1 MNTIY
6 IITGI
11 MFTLLLILVFKIK
24 KQNNLLSNNT
34 FFILS
39 LSLLIGFILELIINF
54 LSTLALK
61 PIILEAY
68 TKLYLIFIVCWF
80 SIFSVYTFLISK
92 KDDTLNKPIMIM
104 YALLTIVSSIS
115 IMLLPLNVDTSN
127 FIYLSGNSINI
138 FKVLLPA
145 MICTLFIRT
154 ILNRKVISITKCN
167 YIYVA
172 LTLLSIFTFLEL
184 KYELNVITT
193 ILLFITYLVFL
204 TIENPALKEYEII
217 NNLRLKALKA
227 NTNKTD
233 FLSNISHELRTPL
246 TSIISSIDE
255 IKSYDL
261 SQELKDNL
269 NDIID
274 SSNSLLDIVGNVID
288 INKIENKIYDLK
300 EKNYDIRDVV
310 EKLIK
315 MNTKKYNKENVVFKY
330 SVSDNTPSNL
340 FGDKTKIKEII
351 NNILDNSFKYT
362 NKGSISLTINSVLD
376 NDICN
381 LIIEIKDTGIGI
393 KTEDLNKI
401 FNGNEIDND
410 INSNVN
416 RDGLGLLVSK
426 DLVNL
431 LNGTITVNS
440 YYGSGSVFTINI
452 PQKLKNELEI
462 VEQTNTTKFNNKKVL
477 LVDDDRLN
485 NRILKRLLKIYNIEL
500 DTCERGIECIDKIN
514 NGEQYDLIFMDIM
527 MPDING
533 IDTLKKLKS
542 NKNFNT
548 KVIALT
554 ADALS
559 TSRNKYLKSGFTDY
573 LAKPFKKEELEE
585 KLKYLLGE

>member
-6 IITGI
+6 IITGM

-80 SIFSVYTFLISK
+80 SIFSDYTFLISK

-104 YALLTIVSSIS
+104 YALLAIVSSIS
-115 IMLLPLNVDTSN
+115 IMLLPLNIDTSN

-255 IKSYDL
+255 IKSYAL

-393 KTEDLNKI
+393 KAEDLNKI

-514 NGEQYDLIFMDIM
+514 NGEQYDLILMDIM

-559 TSRNKYLKSGFTDY
+559 TSKNKYLKAGFTDY

>member
-1 MNTIY
+1 MNKIY
-6 IITGI
+6 IVTGI

-24 KQNNLLSNNT
+24 KQNNLLSNST
-34 FFILS
+34 YFILT
-39 LSLLIGFILELIINF
+39 LTLIVGYILELIIYYLN
-54 LSTLALK
+54 SISINN
-61 PIILEAY
+61 IILEIY
-68 TKLYLIFIVCWF
+68 TKLYLIFIICWS
-80 SIFSVYTFLISK
+80 SIFSVYIFLLSK
-92 KDDTLNKPIMIM
+92 KDDEYNKKIMIL
-104 YALLTIVSSIS
+104 YALLTLTSSVAVI
-115 IMLLPLNVDTSN
+115 ILPLNITYTN
-127 FIYLSGNSINI
+127 RIILSGNSINFLKI
-138 FKVLLPA
+138 LILC
-145 MICTLFIRT
+145 MLSILYMRI
-154 ILNRKVISITKCN
+154 ILNNKIVKTMKAD
-167 YIYVA
+167 YIYIVLII
-172 LTLLSIFTFLEL
+172 LTISYFLET
-184 KYELNVITT
+184 KYQLNIVAT
-193 ILLFITYLVFL
+193 ILLFITYLIFL

-217 NNLRLKALKA
+217 NNLRLRALKA
-227 NTNKTD
+227 NTNKTN

-246 TSIISSIDE
+246 TSIITSIDE
-255 IKSYDL
+255 IKSYNL
-261 SQELKDNL
+261 PQELKENI

-274 SSNSLLDIVGNVID
+274 SSNSLLEIVGNVID

-300 EKNYDIRDVV
+300 EKNYNIGDLV

-315 MNTKKYNKENVVFKY
+315 VNAKKYNKENVIFKY
-330 SVSDNTPSNL
+330 SISDNTPSNL

-362 NKGSISLTINSVLD
+362 NKGSITLTINSILN

-393 KTEDLNKI
+393 KSEDLNKI

-410 INSNVN
+410 INSSVN
-416 RDGLGLLVSK
+416 RDGLGLLISK

-431 LNGTITVNS
+431 LNGTISVNS

-462 VEQTNTTKFNNKKVL
+462 VEQTNTTKFINKKVL

-485 NRILKRLLKIYNIEL
+485 NRILKRLLRIYGIEL

-514 NGEQYDLIFMDIM
+514 NGEQYDLILMDIM

-542 NKNFNT
+542 NKTFNT

-559 TSRNKYLKSGFTDY
+559 TSKNKYLKEGFTDY

-585 KLKYLLGE
+585 KLKELLGE

>member
-24 KQNNLLSNNT
+24 KKNNLLSNNT

-54 LSTLALK
+54 LSTLTLK
-61 PIILEAY
+61 PVMLEVY

-92 KDDTLNKPIMIM
+92 KDDTLNKTIMIL
-104 YALLTIVSSIS
+104 YALLTLVSSLS
-115 IMLLPLNVDTSN
+115 IILLPLNIDTTN

-138 FKVLLPA
+138 FKVLLPS
-145 MICTLFIRT
+145 MLCILFLRT
-154 ILNRKVISITKCN
+154 ILNRNVISITKCN

-172 LTLLSIFTFLEL
+172 LILLSICTFLEL
-184 KYELNVITT
+184 KYELNIITT

-217 NNLRLKALKA
+217 NNLRLRALKA
-227 NTNKTD
+227 NMNKTD

-246 TSIISSIDE
+246 ASIISSIDE
-255 IKSYDL
+255 IKNYNL
-261 SQELKDNL
+261 PPEFKDTI
-269 NDIID
+269 NDIVD
-274 SSNSLLDIVGNVID
+274 SSSSLLDIVGNVID
-288 INKIENKIYDLK
+288 INKIENKVYDIK
-300 EKNYDIRDVV
+300 EKDYSIKETV

-315 MNTKKYNKENVVFKY
+315 MNTKKYNKENVIFKY
-330 SVSDNTPSNL
+330 FISESTPQNL
-340 FGDKTKIKEII
+340 FGDKTKIKAII
-351 NNILDNSFKYT
+351 NNVLDNSFKYT
-362 NKGSISLTINSVLD
+362 DKGSISLTINSEIVS
-376 NDICN
+376 DICN

-393 KTEDLNKI
+393 KSEDLNKM
-401 FNGNEIDND
+401 FNGSDIDNEI
-410 INSNVN
+410 NSDVD
-416 RDGLGLLVSK
+416 RDGLGLLVTK
-426 DLVNL
+426 NLVSL
-431 LNGTITVNS
+431 LGGTITVSS
-440 YYGSGSVFTINI
+440 YYGSGSVFTIKI
-452 PQKLKNELEI
+452 PQRLKNELETI
-462 VEQTNTTKFNNKKVL
+462 EQTNTTKFINKRIL

-485 NRILKRLLKIYNIEL
+485 NRILKRLLNIYDIEL

-514 NGEQYDLIFMDIM
+514 NGEHYDLILMDIM
-527 MPDING
+527 MPDMNG

-559 TSRNKYLKSGFTDY
+559 TSKNKYIKAGFTDY
-573 LAKPFKKEELEE
+573 IPKPFKKEELEQ
-585 KLKYLLGE
+585 KLKELLGD

>member
-24 KQNNLLSNNT
+24 KKNNLLSNNT

-54 LSTLALK
+54 LSTLTLK
-61 PIILEAY
+61 PVMLEVY

-92 KDDTLNKPIMIM
+92 KDDTLNKTIMIL
-104 YALLTIVSSIS
+104 YALLTLVSSLS
-115 IMLLPLNVDTSN
+115 IILLPLNIDTTN

-138 FKVLLPA
+138 FKVLLPS
-145 MICTLFIRT
+145 MLCILFLRT
-154 ILNRKVISITKCN
+154 ILNRNVISITKCN

-172 LTLLSIFTFLEL
+172 LILLSICTFLEL
-184 KYELNVITT
+184 KYELNIITT

-217 NNLRLKALKA
+217 NNLRLRALKA
-227 NTNKTD
+227 NMNKTD

-246 TSIISSIDE
+246 ASIISSIDE
-255 IKSYDL
+255 IKNYNL
-261 SQELKDNL
+261 PPEFKDTI
-269 NDIID
+269 NDIVD
-274 SSNSLLDIVGNVID
+274 SSSSLLDIVGNVID
-288 INKIENKIYDLK
+288 INKIENKVYDIK
-300 EKNYDIRDVV
+300 EKDYSIKETV

-315 MNTKKYNKENVVFKY
+315 MNTKKYNKENVIFKY
-330 SVSDNTPSNL
+330 FISESTPQNL
-340 FGDKTKIKEII
+340 FGDKTKIKAII
-351 NNILDNSFKYT
+351 NNVLDNSFKYT
-362 NKGSISLTINSVLD
+362 DKGSISLTINSEIVS
-376 NDICN
+376 DICN

-393 KTEDLNKI
+393 KSEDLNKI
-401 FNGNEIDND
+401 FNGSDIDNEI
-410 INSNVN
+410 NSDVD
-416 RDGLGLLVSK
+416 RDGLGLLVTK
-426 DLVNL
+426 DLVSL
-431 LNGTITVNS
+431 LGGTITVSS
-440 YYGSGSVFTINI
+440 YYGSGSVFTIKI
-452 PQKLKNELEI
+452 PQRLKNELETI
-462 VEQTNTTKFNNKKVL
+462 EQTNTTKFINKRIL

-485 NRILKRLLKIYNIEL
+485 NRILKRLLNIYDIEL

-514 NGEQYDLIFMDIM
+514 NGEHYDLILMDIM
-527 MPDING
+527 MPDMNG

-559 TSRNKYLKSGFTDY
+559 TSKNKYIKAGFTDY
-573 LAKPFKKEELEE
+573 IPKPFKKEELEQ
-585 KLKYLLGE
+585 KLKELLGD

>member
-24 KQNNLLSNNT
+24 KQNNLLSNST
-34 FFILS
+34 YFILT
-39 LSLLIGFILELIINF
+39 LSLLVGYILELVMYF
-54 LSTLALK
+54 LSTTAINN
-61 PIILEAY
+61 IILEIY
-68 TKLYLIFIVCWF
+68 TKLYLIFIICWS
-80 SIFSVYTFLISK
+80 SIFSVYIFLLSK
-92 KDDTLNKPIMIM
+92 KDDEYNKKIMIL
-104 YALLTIVSSIS
+104 YALLTVTSSVAI
-115 IMLLPLNVDTSN
+115 IMLPLNITYTNRIILTGNAIN
-127 FIYLSGNSINI
+127 FL
-138 FKVLLPA
+138 KVLITCMLS
-145 MICTLFIRT
+145 ILYIRT
-154 ILNRKVISITKCN
+154 VLSNKIINTIKAN

-172 LTLLSIFTFLEL
+172 LIILTIVSFLEI
-184 KYELNVITT
+184 KYQLNIVTT
-193 ILLFITYLVFL
+193 ILLFITYLIFL

-217 NNLRLKALKA
+217 NNLRLRALKA
-227 NTNKTD
+227 NTNKTE

-246 TSIISSIDE
+246 TSIITSIDE
-255 IKSYDL
+255 IKSRNIP
-261 SQELKDNL
+261 QELKENI

-274 SSNSLLDIVGNVID
+274 SSNSLLEIVGNVID

-300 EKNYDIRDVV
+300 EKNYNIRDLV

-315 MNTKKYNKENVVFKY
+315 LNTKKYSKENVVFKY

-393 KTEDLNKI
+393 KSEDLNKI
-401 FNGNEIDND
+401 FNGNDIDND

-431 LNGTITVNS
+431 LNGTITVSS

-462 VEQTNTTKFNNKKVL
+462 VEQTNTTKFNNKKIL

-514 NGEQYDLIFMDIM
+514 NGEQYDLILMDIM

-533 IDTLKKLKS
+533 VDTLKKLKS

-559 TSRNKYLKSGFTDY
+559 TSRNKYLKAGFTDY

-585 KLKYLLGE
+585 KLKNLLGE

>member
-1 MNTIY
+1 MKTIY

-34 FFILS
+34 FFILT
-39 LSLLIGFILELIINF
+39 LSLLIGYILELSINF
-54 LSTLALK
+54 LSTISLK
-61 PIILEAY
+61 PIVLETY
-68 TKLYLIFIVCWF
+68 TKLYLIFIICWF

-92 KDDTLNKPIMIM
+92 KDDTLNKSIMIM
-104 YALLTIVSSIS
+104 YALLTIVSSVS
-115 IMLLPLNVDTSN
+115 IILLPIDIDTNN

-138 FKVLLPA
+138 FKVLLPC
-145 MICTLFIRT
+145 MLCILFLRT
-154 ILNRKVISITKCN
+154 ILNRKVISITKYN

-172 LTLLSIFTFLEL
+172 LVLLSICSFLEL
-184 KYELNVITT
+184 KYELNIITT

-217 NNLRLKALKA
+217 NNLRLRALKA
-227 NTNKTD
+227 NMNKTD

-246 TSIISSIDE
+246 SSIISSIDE
-255 IKSYDL
+255 IKSYNL
-261 SQELKDNL
+261 PPEFKDSL

-274 SSNSLLDIVGNVID
+274 SSSSLLDIVGNVID
-288 INKIENKIYDLK
+288 INKIENKVYDIK
-300 EKNYDIRDVV
+300 EKDYSIKETV

-330 SVSDNTPSNL
+330 SISESTPQNL

-351 NNILDNSFKYT
+351 NNVLNNSFKYT
-362 NKGSISLTINSVLD
+362 NKGSISLTINSEIVS
-376 NDICN
+376 DICN

-393 KTEDLNKI
+393 KSEDLNKI
-401 FNGNEIDND
+401 FNGNDIDND
-410 INSNVN
+410 INSDVDS
-416 RDGLGLLVSK
+416 DGLGLLVTK
-426 DLVNL
+426 DLVSL
-431 LNGTITVNS
+431 LGGTITVNS
-440 YYGSGSVFTINI
+440 YYGSGSVFTIKI
-452 PQKLKNELEI
+452 PQRLKNELETI
-462 VEQTNTTKFNNKKVL
+462 EQTNTTKFNNKRIL

-485 NRILKRLLKIYNIEL
+485 NRILKRLLKIYDIEL

-514 NGEQYDLIFMDIM
+514 NGEQYDLILMDIM
-527 MPDING
+527 MPDMNG

-548 KVIALT
+548 KVVALT

-559 TSRNKYLKSGFTDY
+559 TSKNKYLKVGFTDY
-573 LAKPFKKEELEE
+573 IPKPFKKEELEQ
-585 KLKYLLGE
+585 KLKELLGD

>member
-6 IITGI
+6 IITGM

-115 IMLLPLNVDTSN
+115 IMLLPLNIDTSN

-167 YIYVA
+167 YIYVT

-255 IKSYDL
+255 IKSYAL

-393 KTEDLNKI
+393 KAEDLNKI

-514 NGEQYDLIFMDIM
+514 NGEQYDLILMDIM

-559 TSRNKYLKSGFTDY
+559 TSKNKYLKAGFTDY

>member
-24 KQNNLLSNNT
+24 KQNNLLSNST
-34 FFILS
+34 YFILT
-39 LSLLIGFILELIINF
+39 LSLLVGYILELVMYF
-54 LSTLALK
+54 LSTTAINN
-61 PIILEAY
+61 IILEIY
-68 TKLYLIFIVCWF
+68 TKLYLIFIICWS
-80 SIFSVYTFLISK
+80 SIFSVYIFLLSK
-92 KDDTLNKPIMIM
+92 KDDEYNKKIMIL
-104 YALLTIVSSIS
+104 YALLTVTSSVAI
-115 IMLLPLNVDTSN
+115 IMLPLNITYTNRIILTGNAIN
-127 FIYLSGNSINI
+127 FL
-138 FKVLLPA
+138 KVLITCMLS
-145 MICTLFIRT
+145 ILYIRT
-154 ILNRKVISITKCN
+154 VLSNKIINTIKAN

-172 LTLLSIFTFLEL
+172 LIILTIVSFLEI
-184 KYELNVITT
+184 KYQLNIVTT
-193 ILLFITYLVFL
+193 ILLFITYLIFL

-217 NNLRLKALKA
+217 NNLRLRALKA
-227 NTNKTD
+227 NTNKTE

-246 TSIISSIDE
+246 TSIITSIDE
-255 IKSYDL
+255 IKSRNIP
-261 SQELKDNL
+261 QELKENI

-274 SSNSLLDIVGNVID
+274 SSNSLLEIVGNVID

-300 EKNYDIRDVV
+300 EKNYNIRDLV

-315 MNTKKYNKENVVFKY
+315 LNTKKYSKENVVFKY

-393 KTEDLNKI
+393 KSEDLNKI
-401 FNGNEIDND
+401 FNGNDIDND

-431 LNGTITVNS
+431 LNGTITVSS

-462 VEQTNTTKFNNKKVL
+462 VEQTNTTKFNNKKIL

-514 NGEQYDLIFMDIM
+514 NGEQYDLILMDIM

-533 IDTLKKLKS
+533 VDTLKKLKS

-559 TSRNKYLKSGFTDY
+559 TSRNKYLKAGFTEY

-585 KLKYLLGE
+585 KLKNLLGE

>member
-6 IITGI
+6 IITGM

-115 IMLLPLNVDTSN
+115 IMLLPLNIDTSN

-154 ILNRKVISITKCN
+154 ILNRKVIYITKCN

-261 SQELKDNL
+261 PQELKDNL

-393 KTEDLNKI
+393 KAEDLNKI

-514 NGEQYDLIFMDIM
+514 NGEQYDLILMDIM

-559 TSRNKYLKSGFTDY
+559 TSKNKYLKAGFTDY

>member
-24 KQNNLLSNNT
+24 KKNNLLSNNT

-54 LSTLALK
+54 LSTLTLK
-61 PIILEAY
+61 PVMLEVY

-92 KDDTLNKPIMIM
+92 KDDTLNKTIMIL
-104 YALLTIVSSIS
+104 YALLTLVSSLS
-115 IMLLPLNVDTSN
+115 IILLPLNIDTTN

-138 FKVLLPA
+138 FKVLLPS
-145 MICTLFIRT
+145 MLCILFLRT
-154 ILNRKVISITKCN
+154 ILNRNVISITKCN

-172 LTLLSIFTFLEL
+172 LILLSICTFLEL
-184 KYELNVITT
+184 KYELNIITT

-217 NNLRLKALKA
+217 NNLRLRALKA
-227 NTNKTD
+227 NMNKTD

-246 TSIISSIDE
+246 ASIISSIDE
-255 IKSYDL
+255 IKNYNL
-261 SQELKDNL
+261 PPEFKDTI
-269 NDIID
+269 NDIVD
-274 SSNSLLDIVGNVID
+274 SSSSLLDIVGNVID

-300 EKNYDIRDVV
+300 EKNYSIKETV

-315 MNTKKYNKENVVFKY
+315 MNTKKYNKENVIFKY
-330 SVSDNTPSNL
+330 SISENTPQNL

-351 NNILDNSFKYT
+351 NNVLDNSFKYT
-362 NKGSISLTINSVLD
+362 DKGSISLTINSEIVS
-376 NDICN
+376 DICN

-393 KTEDLNKI
+393 KSEDLNKI
-401 FNGNEIDND
+401 FNGSDIDNEI
-410 INSNVN
+410 NSDVD
-416 RDGLGLLVSK
+416 RDGLGLLITK
-426 DLVNL
+426 DLVSL
-431 LNGTITVNS
+431 LGGTITVSS
-440 YYGSGSVFTINI
+440 YYGSGSVFTIKI
-452 PQKLKNELEI
+452 PQRLKNELETI
-462 VEQTNTTKFNNKKVL
+462 EQTNTTKFINKRIL

-485 NRILKRLLKIYNIEL
+485 NRILKRLLNIYDIEL

-514 NGEQYDLIFMDIM
+514 NGEHYDLILMDIM
-527 MPDING
+527 MPDMNG

-548 KVIALT
+548 KVVALT

-559 TSRNKYLKSGFTDY
+559 TSKNKYIKTGFADY
-573 LAKPFKKEELEE
+573 IPKPFKKEKLEQ
-585 KLKYLLGE
+585 KLKELLGD

>member
-6 IITGI
+6 IVTGI
-11 MFTLLLILVFKIK
+11 MFTLLLIFVFKIK
-24 KQNNLLSNNT
+24 KQNNLLSNST
-34 FFILS
+34 YFILT
-39 LSLLIGFILELIINF
+39 LTLIVGYILELIIYYLN
-54 LSTLALK
+54 SISINN
-61 PIILEAY
+61 IILEIY
-68 TKLYLIFIVCWF
+68 TKLYLIFIICWS
-80 SIFSVYTFLISK
+80 SIFSVYIFLLSK
-92 KDDTLNKPIMIM
+92 KDDEYNKKIMIL
-104 YALLTIVSSIS
+104 YALLTLTSSVAI
-115 IMLLPLNVDTSN
+115 IILPLNITYTN
-127 FIYLSGNSINI
+127 RIILSGNAINFLKILILCMLSILYMRI
-138 FKVLLPA
+138 
-145 MICTLFIRT
+145 
-154 ILNRKVISITKCN
+154 ILNNKIIKTMKAY
-167 YIYVA
+167 YIYIA
-172 LTLLSIFTFLEL
+172 LIILTISFFLET
-184 KYELNVITT
+184 KYQLNIVTT
-193 ILLFITYLVFL
+193 ILLFITYLIFL

-217 NNLRLKALKA
+217 NNLRLRALKA

-246 TSIISSIDE
+246 TSIITSIDE
-255 IKSYDL
+255 IKSYNL
-261 SQELKDNL
+261 PQELKENI

-274 SSNSLLDIVGNVID
+274 SSNSLLEIVGNVID

-300 EKNYDIRDVV
+300 EKNYNIRDLV

-315 MNTKKYNKENVVFKY
+315 MNAKKYNKENVIFKY
-330 SVSDNTPSNL
+330 SISDNTPSNL

-362 NKGSISLTINSVLD
+362 NKGSITLTINSILN

-393 KTEDLNKI
+393 KFEDLNKI

-410 INSNVN
+410 INSSVN
-416 RDGLGLLVSK
+416 RDGLGLLISK

-431 LNGTITVNS
+431 LNGTISVNS
-440 YYGSGSVFTINI
+440 NYGSGSVFTINI

-462 VEQTNTTKFNNKKVL
+462 VEQTNTTKFINKKVL

-485 NRILKRLLKIYNIEL
+485 NRILKRLLKIYGIEL

-514 NGEQYDLIFMDIM
+514 NGEQYDLILMDIM

-542 NKNFNT
+542 NKTFNT

-559 TSRNKYLKSGFTDY
+559 TSKNKYLKEGFTDY

-585 KLKYLLGE
+585 KLKELLGE

>member
-6 IITGI
+6 IVTGI

-24 KQNNLLSNNT
+24 KQNNLLSNST
-34 FFILS
+34 YFILT
-39 LSLLIGFILELIINF
+39 LSLLVGYILELVMYF
-54 LSTLALK
+54 LSTTAINN
-61 PIILEAY
+61 IILEIY
-68 TKLYLIFIVCWF
+68 TKLYLIFIICWS
-80 SIFSVYTFLISK
+80 SIFSVYTFLLSK
-92 KDDTLNKPIMIM
+92 KDDEYNKKIMIL
-104 YALLTIVSSIS
+104 YALLTVTSSVAI
-115 IMLLPLNVDTSN
+115 IMLPLNITYTNRIILTGNAIN
-127 FIYLSGNSINI
+127 FL
-138 FKVLLPA
+138 KVLITCMLSV
-145 MICTLFIRT
+145 LYIRT
-154 ILNRKVISITKCN
+154 VLSNKIINTIKAN

-172 LTLLSIFTFLEL
+172 LIILTIVSFLEI
-184 KYELNVITT
+184 KYQLNIVTT
-193 ILLFITYLVFL
+193 ILLFVTYLIFL

-217 NNLRLKALKA
+217 NNLRLRALKA
-227 NTNKTD
+227 NTNKTN

-246 TSIISSIDE
+246 ASIISSIDE
-255 IKSYDL
+255 IKSYNL
-261 SQELKDNL
+261 PQEIKDNL

-274 SSNSLLDIVGNVID
+274 SSNSLLDIVGNVIE
-288 INKIENKIYDLK
+288 INKIENKVYDLK
-300 EKNYDIRDVV
+300 EKNYDIRDAV

-315 MNTKKYNKENVVFKY
+315 LNTKKYSKENVVFKY

-393 KTEDLNKI
+393 KSEDLNKI
-401 FNGNEIDND
+401 FNGNDIDND

-431 LNGTITVNS
+431 LNGTITVSS

-462 VEQTNTTKFNNKKVL
+462 VEQTNTTKFNNKKIL

-514 NGEQYDLIFMDIM
+514 NGEQYDLILMDIM

-533 IDTLKKLKS
+533 VDTLKKLKS

-559 TSRNKYLKSGFTDY
+559 TSRNKYLKAGFTDY

-585 KLKYLLGE
+585 KLKELLGE

>member
-34 FFILS
+34 YFILT
-39 LSLLIGFILELIINF
+39 LSLLVGYILELVMYF
-54 LSTLALK
+54 LSTTAINN
-61 PIILEAY
+61 IILEIY
-68 TKLYLIFIVCWF
+68 TKLYLIFIICWS
-80 SIFSVYTFLISK
+80 SIFSVYTFLLSK
-92 KDDTLNKPIMIM
+92 KDDEYNKKIMIL
-104 YALLTIVSSIS
+104 YALLTVTSSAAI
-115 IMLLPLNVDTSN
+115 IMLPLNITYTNRIILTGNAIN
-127 FIYLSGNSINI
+127 FLKILITCMLSI
-138 FKVLLPA
+138 LY
-145 MICTLFIRT
+145 IRT
-154 ILNRKVISITKCN
+154 VLSNKIINTIKAN

-172 LTLLSIFTFLEL
+172 LIILTIVSFLEI
-184 KYELNVITT
+184 KYQLNIVTT
-193 ILLFITYLVFL
+193 ILLFVTYLIFL

-217 NNLRLKALKA
+217 NNLRLRALKA
-227 NTNKTD
+227 NTNKTN
-233 FLSNISHELRTPL
+233 FLSNMSHELRTPL

-255 IKSYDL
+255 IKSYNL
-261 SQELKDNL
+261 PQEIKDNL

-274 SSNSLLDIVGNVID
+274 SSNSLLDIVGNVIE
-288 INKIENKIYDLK
+288 INKIENKVYDLK

-315 MNTKKYNKENVVFKY
+315 LNTKKYSKENVVFKY

-393 KTEDLNKI
+393 KSEDLNKI
-401 FNGNEIDND
+401 FNGNDIDND
-410 INSNVN
+410 INGNVN

-431 LNGTITVNS
+431 LNGTIIVSS

-514 NGEQYDLIFMDIM
+514 NGEQYDLILMDIM

-533 IDTLKKLKS
+533 VDTLKKLKS
-542 NKNFNT
+542 NKHFNT

-559 TSRNKYLKSGFTDY
+559 TSRNKYLKAGFTDY

-585 KLKYLLGE
+585 KLKNLLGE

>member
-115 IMLLPLNVDTSN
+115 IILLPLNIDTSN

-393 KTEDLNKI
+393 KAEDLNKI

>member
-115 IMLLPLNVDTSN
+115 IILLPLNIDTSN

-217 NNLRLKALKA
+217 NNLRLRALKA

-255 IKSYDL
+255 IKSYAL

-393 KTEDLNKI
+393 KAEDLNKI

-514 NGEQYDLIFMDIM
+514 NGEQYDLILMDIM

-559 TSRNKYLKSGFTDY
+559 TSKNKYLKAGFTDY

>member
-6 IITGI
+6 IVTGI
-11 MFTLLLILVFKIK
+11 MFTLLLIFVFKIK
-24 KQNNLLSNNT
+24 KQNNLLSNST
-34 FFILS
+34 YFILT
-39 LSLLIGFILELIINF
+39 LTLIVGYILELIIYYLN
-54 LSTLALK
+54 SISINN
-61 PIILEAY
+61 IILEIY
-68 TKLYLIFIVCWF
+68 TKLYLIFIICWS
-80 SIFSVYTFLISK
+80 SIFSVYIFLLSK
-92 KDDTLNKPIMIM
+92 KDDEYNKKIMIL
-104 YALLTIVSSIS
+104 YALLTLTSSIAV
-115 IMLLPLNVDTSN
+115 IILPLNITYTN
-127 FIYLSGNSINI
+127 RIILSGNSINFLKI
-138 FKVLLPA
+138 LILC
-145 MICTLFIRT
+145 MLSILYMRI
-154 ILNRKVISITKCN
+154 ILNNKIIKTMKAY
-167 YIYVA
+167 YIYIA
-172 LTLLSIFTFLEL
+172 LIILTISFFLET
-184 KYELNVITT
+184 KYQLNIVTT
-193 ILLFITYLVFL
+193 ILLFITYLIFL

-217 NNLRLKALKA
+217 NNLRLRALKA

-246 TSIISSIDE
+246 TSIITSIDE
-255 IKSYDL
+255 IKSYNL
-261 SQELKDNL
+261 PQELKENI

-274 SSNSLLDIVGNVID
+274 SSNSLLEIVGNVID

-300 EKNYDIRDVV
+300 EKNYNIRDLV

-315 MNTKKYNKENVVFKY
+315 MNAKKYNKENVIFKY
-330 SVSDNTPSNL
+330 SISDNTPSNL

-362 NKGSISLTINSVLD
+362 NKGSITLTINSILN

-393 KTEDLNKI
+393 KFEDLNKI

-410 INSNVN
+410 INSSVN
-416 RDGLGLLVSK
+416 RDGLGLLISK

-431 LNGTITVNS
+431 LNGTISVNS
-440 YYGSGSVFTINI
+440 NYGSGSVFTINI

-462 VEQTNTTKFNNKKVL
+462 VEQTNTTKFINKKVL

-485 NRILKRLLKIYNIEL
+485 NRILKRLLKIYGIEL

-514 NGEQYDLIFMDIM
+514 NGEQYDLILMDIM

-559 TSRNKYLKSGFTDY
+559 TSKNKYLKEGFTDY

-585 KLKYLLGE
+585 KLKELLGE

>member
-24 KQNNLLSNNT
+24 KKNNLLSNNT

-54 LSTLALK
+54 LSTLTLK
-61 PIILEAY
+61 PVMLEVY

-92 KDDTLNKPIMIM
+92 KDDTLNKTIMIL
-104 YALLTIVSSIS
+104 YALLTLVSSLS
-115 IMLLPLNVDTSN
+115 IILLPLNIDTTN

-138 FKVLLPA
+138 FKVLLPS
-145 MICTLFIRT
+145 MLCILFLRT
-154 ILNRKVISITKCN
+154 ILNRNVISITKCN

-172 LTLLSIFTFLEL
+172 LILLSICTFLEL
-184 KYELNVITT
+184 KYELNIITT

-217 NNLRLKALKA
+217 NNLRLRALKA
-227 NTNKTD
+227 NMNKTD

-246 TSIISSIDE
+246 ASIISSIDE
-255 IKSYDL
+255 IKNYNL
-261 SQELKDNL
+261 PPEFKDTI
-269 NDIID
+269 NDIVD
-274 SSNSLLDIVGNVID
+274 SSSSLLDIVGNVID

-300 EKNYDIRDVV
+300 EKNYSIKETV

-315 MNTKKYNKENVVFKY
+315 MNTKKYNKENVIFKY
-330 SVSDNTPSNL
+330 FISENTPQNL

-351 NNILDNSFKYT
+351 NNVLDNSFKYT
-362 NKGSISLTINSVLD
+362 DNGSISLTINSEIVS
-376 NDICN
+376 DICN

-393 KTEDLNKI
+393 KSEDLNKI
-401 FNGNEIDND
+401 FNGSDIDNEINND
-410 INSNVN
+410 VD
-416 RDGLGLLVSK
+416 RDGLGLLITK
-426 DLVNL
+426 DLVSL
-431 LNGTITVNS
+431 LGGTITVCS
-440 YYGSGSVFTINI
+440 YYGSGSVFTIKI
-452 PQKLKNELEI
+452 PQRLKNELETI
-462 VEQTNTTKFNNKKVL
+462 EQTNTTKFINKRIL

-485 NRILKRLLKIYNIEL
+485 NRILKRLLNIYDIEL

-514 NGEQYDLIFMDIM
+514 NGEHYDLILMDIM
-527 MPDING
+527 MPDMNG

-548 KVIALT
+548 KVVALT

-559 TSRNKYLKSGFTDY
+559 TSKNKYIKTGFTDY
-573 LAKPFKKEELEE
+573 IPKPFKKEELEQ
-585 KLKYLLGE
+585 KLKELLGD

>member
-6 IITGI
+6 IVTGI
-11 MFTLLLILVFKIK
+11 MFTLLLIFVFKIK
-24 KQNNLLSNNT
+24 KQNNILSNST
-34 FFILS
+34 YFILT
-39 LSLLIGFILELIINF
+39 LTLIVGYILELIIYYLN
-54 LSTLALK
+54 SISINN
-61 PIILEAY
+61 IILEIY
-68 TKLYLIFIVCWF
+68 TKLYLIFIICWS
-80 SIFSVYTFLISK
+80 SIFSVYIFLLSK
-92 KDDTLNKPIMIM
+92 KDDEYNKKIMIL
-104 YALLTIVSSIS
+104 YALLTLTSSVAVI
-115 IMLLPLNVDTSN
+115 ILPLNITYTN
-127 FIYLSGNSINI
+127 RIILSGNSINFLKI
-138 FKVLLPA
+138 LILC
-145 MICTLFIRT
+145 MLSILYMRI
-154 ILNRKVISITKCN
+154 ILNNKIIKTMKAY
-167 YIYVA
+167 YIYIA
-172 LTLLSIFTFLEL
+172 LIILTISFFLET
-184 KYELNVITT
+184 KYQLNIVATV
-193 ILLFITYLVFL
+193 LLFITYLIFL

-217 NNLRLKALKA
+217 NNLRLRALKA

-246 TSIISSIDE
+246 TSIITSIDE
-255 IKSYDL
+255 IKSYNL
-261 SQELKDNL
+261 PQELKENI

-274 SSNSLLDIVGNVID
+274 SSNSLLEIVGNVID

-300 EKNYDIRDVV
+300 EKNYNIGDLV

-315 MNTKKYNKENVVFKY
+315 VNAKKYNKENVIFKY
-330 SVSDNTPSNL
+330 SISDNTPSNL

-362 NKGSISLTINSVLD
+362 NKGSITLTINSILN

-393 KTEDLNKI
+393 KSEDLNKI

-410 INSNVN
+410 INSSVN
-416 RDGLGLLVSK
+416 RDGLGLLISK

-431 LNGTITVNS
+431 LNGTISVNS

-462 VEQTNTTKFNNKKVL
+462 VEQTNTTKFINKKVL

-485 NRILKRLLKIYNIEL
+485 NRILKRLLRIYGIEL

-514 NGEQYDLIFMDIM
+514 NGEQYDLILMDIM

-542 NKNFNT
+542 NKTFNT

-554 ADALS
+554 ADSLS
-559 TSRNKYLKSGFTDY
+559 TSKNKYLKEGFTDY
-573 LAKPFKKEELEE
+573 LEELEE
-585 KLKYLLGE
+585 KLKELLGE

>member
-24 KQNNLLSNNT
+24 KQNNLLSNST
-34 FFILS
+34 YFILT
-39 LSLLIGFILELIINF
+39 LSLLVGYILELVMYF
-54 LSTLALK
+54 LSTTAVNN
-61 PIILEAY
+61 IILEIY
-68 TKLYLIFIVCWF
+68 TKLYLIFIICWS
-80 SIFSVYTFLISK
+80 SIFSVYTFLLSK
-92 KDDTLNKPIMIM
+92 KDDEYNKKIMM
-104 YALLTIVSSIS
+104 LYALLTITSSIAI
-115 IMLLPLNVDTSN
+115 IMLPLNITYTN
-127 FIYLSGNSINI
+127 RIILSGNTIN
-138 FKVLLPA
+138 FLKVLITCMLS
-145 MICTLFIRT
+145 ILYIRT
-154 ILNRKVISITKCN
+154 VLSNKIINTIKAN

-172 LTLLSIFTFLEL
+172 LIILTIVSFLEI
-184 KYELNVITT
+184 KYQLNIVTT
-193 ILLFITYLVFL
+193 ILLFVTYLIFL

-217 NNLRLKALKA
+217 NNLRLRALKA

-255 IKSYDL
+255 IKSYNL
-261 SQELKDNL
+261 PQELKDNL

-362 NKGSISLTINSVLD
+362 NKGSISLTINSTLN

-393 KTEDLNKI
+393 KSEDLNKI
-401 FNGNEIDND
+401 FNGNDIDND
-410 INSNVN
+410 INSDVN

-452 PQKLKNELEI
+452 PQKIKNELEI

-514 NGEQYDLIFMDIM
+514 NGEQYDLILMDIM

-533 IDTLKKLKS
+533 VDTLKKLKS
-542 NKNFNT
+542 NKNFKP

-559 TSRNKYLKSGFTDY
+559 TSRNKYLKAGFTDY

-585 KLKYLLGE
+585 KLKDLLGE

>member
-172 LTLLSIFTFLEL
+172 LTLLSICTFLEL

-217 NNLRLKALKA
+217 NNLRLRALKA

-261 SQELKDNL
+261 PQELKDNL

-393 KTEDLNKI
+393 KAEDLNKI

-440 YYGSGSVFTINI
+440 YYGSGSVFTVNI

-514 NGEQYDLIFMDIM
+514 NGEQYDLILMDIM

-548 KVIALT
+548 KVVALT

-559 TSRNKYLKSGFTDY
+559 TSKNKYLKAGFTDY

>member
-54 LSTLALK
+54 LSTLTLK
-61 PIILEAY
+61 PVMLEVY
-68 TKLYLIFIVCWF
+68 TKLYLIFIICWF

-92 KDDTLNKPIMIM
+92 KDDTLNKTIMIL
-104 YALLTIVSSIS
+104 YAFLTLVSSIS
-115 IMLLPLNVDTSN
+115 IILLPLNIDTTN

-138 FKVLLPA
+138 FKVLLPS
-145 MICTLFIRT
+145 MLCILFLRT

-172 LTLLSIFTFLEL
+172 LILLSICTFLEL
-184 KYELNVITT
+184 KFELNIITT

-217 NNLRLKALKA
+217 NNLRLRALKA
-227 NTNKTD
+227 NMNKTD
-233 FLSNISHELRTPL
+233 FLNNISHELRTPL

-255 IKSYDL
+255 IKNYNL
-261 SQELKDNL
+261 PPEFKDTI
-269 NDIID
+269 NDIVD
-274 SSNSLLDIVGNVID
+274 SSSSLLDIVGNVID
-288 INKIENKIYDLK
+288 INKIENKVYDIK
-300 EKNYDIRDVV
+300 EKNYSIKETI

-315 MNTKKYNKENVVFKY
+315 MNTKKYNKENVIFKY
-330 SVSDNTPSNL
+330 SISESTPQNL

-351 NNILDNSFKYT
+351 NNVLDNSFKYT
-362 NKGSISLTINSVLD
+362 DKGSISLTINSEIVS
-376 NDICN
+376 DICN

-393 KTEDLNKI
+393 KSEDLNKI
-401 FNGNEIDND
+401 FNGSDIDNEI
-410 INSNVN
+410 NSDVD
-416 RDGLGLLVSK
+416 RDGLGLLVTK
-426 DLVNL
+426 DLVSL
-431 LNGTITVNS
+431 LGGTISVSS
-440 YYGSGSVFTINI
+440 YYGSGSVFTIKI
-452 PQKLKNELEI
+452 PQRLKNELETI
-462 VEQTNTTKFNNKKVL
+462 EQTNTTKFISKRIL

-485 NRILKRLLKIYNIEL
+485 NRILKRLLKIYDIEL

-514 NGEQYDLIFMDIM
+514 NGEHYDLILMDIM
-527 MPDING
+527 MPDMNG

-548 KVIALT
+548 KVVALT

-559 TSRNKYLKSGFTDY
+559 TSKNKYLKAGFTDY
-573 LAKPFKKEELEE
+573 IPKPFKKEELEQ
-585 KLKYLLGE
+585 KLKELL

>member
-24 KQNNLLSNNT
+24 KQNNLLSNST
-34 FFILS
+34 YFILT
-39 LSLLIGFILELIINF
+39 LSLLVGYILELVMYF
-54 LSTLALK
+54 LSTTAINN
-61 PIILEAY
+61 IILEIY
-68 TKLYLIFIVCWF
+68 TKLYLIFIICWS
-80 SIFSVYTFLISK
+80 SIFSVYTFLLSK
-92 KDDTLNKPIMIM
+92 KDDEYNKKIMIL
-104 YALLTIVSSIS
+104 YALLTVTSSVAI
-115 IMLLPLNVDTSN
+115 IMLPLNITYTNRIILTGNAIN
-127 FIYLSGNSINI
+127 FL
-138 FKVLLPA
+138 KVLITCMLSV
-145 MICTLFIRT
+145 LYIRT
-154 ILNRKVISITKCN
+154 VLSNKIINTIKAN

-172 LTLLSIFTFLEL
+172 LIILTIVSFLEI
-184 KYELNVITT
+184 KYQLNIVTT
-193 ILLFITYLVFL
+193 ILLFITYLIFL

-217 NNLRLKALKA
+217 NNLRLRALKA
-227 NTNKTD
+227 NTNKTE

-246 TSIISSIDE
+246 TSIITSIDE
-255 IKSYDL
+255 IKSRNIP
-261 SQELKDNL
+261 QELKENI

-274 SSNSLLDIVGNVID
+274 SSNSLLDIVGNVIE
-288 INKIENKIYDLK
+288 INKIENKVYDLK
-300 EKNYDIRDVV
+300 EKNYDIRDAV

-315 MNTKKYNKENVVFKY
+315 LNTKKYSKENVVFKY

-393 KTEDLNKI
+393 KSEDLNKI
-401 FNGNEIDND
+401 FNGNDIDND
-410 INSNVN
+410 INSSVN
-416 RDGLGLLVSK
+416 RDGLGLLISK

-431 LNGTITVNS
+431 LNGTISVNS
-440 YYGSGSVFTINI
+440 YYGSGSVFTIKI

-485 NRILKRLLKIYNIEL
+485 NRILKRLLKIYGIEL

-514 NGEQYDLIFMDIM
+514 NGEQYDLILMDIM

-533 IDTLKKLKS
+533 VDTLKKLKS
-542 NKNFNT
+542 NKTFNT

-559 TSRNKYLKSGFTDY
+559 TSRNKYLKAGFTDY

-585 KLKYLLGE
+585 KLKNLLGE

>member
-24 KQNNLLSNNT
+24 KQNNLLSNST
-34 FFILS
+34 YFIS
-39 LSLLIGFILELIINF
+39 TLSLLVGYILELVMYF
-54 LSTLALK
+54 LSTTAINN
-61 PIILEAY
+61 IILEIY
-68 TKLYLIFIVCWF
+68 TKLYLIFIICWS
-80 SIFSVYTFLISK
+80 SIFSVYTFLLSK
-92 KDDTLNKPIMIM
+92 KDDEYNKKIMIL
-104 YALLTIVSSIS
+104 YALLTVTSSVAI
-115 IMLLPLNVDTSN
+115 IMLPLNITYTNRIILTGNAIN
-127 FIYLSGNSINI
+127 FLKILITCMLSI
-138 FKVLLPA
+138 LY
-145 MICTLFIRT
+145 IRT
-154 ILNRKVISITKCN
+154 VLSNKIINTIKAN

-172 LTLLSIFTFLEL
+172 LIILTIVSFLEI
-184 KYELNVITT
+184 KYQLNIVTT
-193 ILLFITYLVFL
+193 ILLFVTYLIFL

-217 NNLRLKALKA
+217 NNLRLRALKA
-227 NTNKTD
+227 NTNKTN
-233 FLSNISHELRTPL
+233 FLSNMSHELRTPL

-255 IKSYDL
+255 IKSYNL
-261 SQELKDNL
+261 PQEIKDNL

-274 SSNSLLDIVGNVID
+274 SSNSLLDIVGNVIE
-288 INKIENKIYDLK
+288 INKIENKVYDLK

-315 MNTKKYNKENVVFKY
+315 LNTKKYSKENVIFKY

-393 KTEDLNKI
+393 KSEDLNKI
-401 FNGNEIDND
+401 FNGNDIDND

-431 LNGTITVNS
+431 LNGTITVSS

-477 LVDDDRLN
+477 LVDDNRLN

-514 NGEQYDLIFMDIM
+514 NGEQYDLILMDIM
-527 MPDING
+527 LPDING
-533 IDTLKKLKS
+533 VDTLKKLKS

-559 TSRNKYLKSGFTDY
+559 TSRNKYLKAGFTDY

-585 KLKYLLGE
+585 KLKNLLGE

>member
-393 KTEDLNKI
+393 KAEDLNKI

-514 NGEQYDLIFMDIM
+514 NGEQYDLILMDIM

-559 TSRNKYLKSGFTDY
+559 TSKNKYLKAGFIDY

>member
-6 IITGI
+6 IVTGI
-11 MFTLLLILVFKIK
+11 MFTLLLIFVFKIK
-24 KQNNLLSNNT
+24 KQNNLLSNST
-34 FFILS
+34 YFILT
-39 LSLLIGFILELIINF
+39 LTLIVGYILELIIYYLN
-54 LSTLALK
+54 SISINN
-61 PIILEAY
+61 IILEIY
-68 TKLYLIFIVCWF
+68 TKLYLIFIICWS
-80 SIFSVYTFLISK
+80 SIFSVYIFLLSK
-92 KDDTLNKPIMIM
+92 KDDEYNKRIMIL
-104 YALLTIVSSIS
+104 YALLTLTSTVAVII
-115 IMLLPLNVDTSN
+115 LPLNITYTN
-127 FIYLSGNSINI
+127 RIILSGNSINFLKI
-138 FKVLLPA
+138 LILC
-145 MICTLFIRT
+145 MLSILYMRI
-154 ILNRKVISITKCN
+154 ILNNKIIKTMKAY
-167 YIYVA
+167 YIYIA
-172 LTLLSIFTFLEL
+172 LIILTISFFLET
-184 KYELNVITT
+184 KYQLNIVTT
-193 ILLFITYLVFL
+193 ILLFITYLIFL

-217 NNLRLKALKA
+217 NNLRLRALKA

-246 TSIISSIDE
+246 TSIITSIDE
-255 IKSYDL
+255 IKSYNL
-261 SQELKDNL
+261 PQELKENI

-274 SSNSLLDIVGNVID
+274 SSNSLLEIVGNVID

-300 EKNYDIRDVV
+300 EKNYNIRDLV

-315 MNTKKYNKENVVFKY
+315 MNAKKYNKENVIFKY
-330 SVSDNTPSNL
+330 SISDNTPSNL

-362 NKGSISLTINSVLD
+362 NKVSITLTINSILN

-393 KTEDLNKI
+393 KFEDLNKI

-410 INSNVN
+410 INSSVN
-416 RDGLGLLVSK
+416 RDGLGLLISK

-431 LNGTITVNS
+431 LNGTISVNS
-440 YYGSGSVFTINI
+440 NYGSGSVFTINI

-462 VEQTNTTKFNNKKVL
+462 VEQTNTTKFINKKVL

-485 NRILKRLLKIYNIEL
+485 NRILKRLLKIYGIEL

-514 NGEQYDLIFMDIM
+514 NGEQYDLILMDIM

-559 TSRNKYLKSGFTDY
+559 TSKNKYLKEGFTDY

-585 KLKYLLGE
+585 KLKELLGE

>member
-39 LSLLIGFILELIINF
+39 LSLLIGFILELTINF
-54 LSTLALK
+54 LSTLTLK
-61 PIILEAY
+61 PIILEVY

-92 KDDTLNKPIMIM
+92 RDDTLNKPIMIM

-115 IMLLPLNVDTSN
+115 IMLLQLNINTSN

-172 LTLLSIFTFLEL
+172 LTLLSICTFLEL
-184 KYELNVITT
+184 KYELNIITT

-217 NNLRLKALKA
+217 NNLRLRALKA

-261 SQELKDNL
+261 PQELKDNL

-362 NKGSISLTINSVLD
+362 NKGSISLTINSTLN

-393 KTEDLNKI
+393 KAEDLNKI

-514 NGEQYDLIFMDIM
+514 NGEQYDLILMDIM

-559 TSRNKYLKSGFTDY
+559 TSRNKYLKAGFTDY

-585 KLKYLLGE
+585 KLKNLLGE

>member
-6 IITGI
+6 IITGM

-393 KTEDLNKI
+393 KAEDLNKI

-514 NGEQYDLIFMDIM
+514 NGEQYDLILMDIM

-559 TSRNKYLKSGFTDY
+559 TSKNKYLKAGFIDY

>member
-6 IITGI
+6 IVTGI
-11 MFTLLLILVFKIK
+11 MFTLLLIFVFKIK
-24 KQNNLLSNNT
+24 KQNNLLSNST
-34 FFILS
+34 YFILT
-39 LSLLIGFILELIINF
+39 LTLIVGYILELIIYYLN
-54 LSTLALK
+54 SISINN
-61 PIILEAY
+61 IILEIY
-68 TKLYLIFIVCWF
+68 TKLYLIFIICWS
-80 SIFSVYTFLISK
+80 SIFSVYIFLLSK
-92 KDDTLNKPIMIM
+92 KDDEYNKRIMIL
-104 YALLTIVSSIS
+104 YALLTLTSTVAVII
-115 IMLLPLNVDTSN
+115 LPLNITYTN
-127 FIYLSGNSINI
+127 RIILSGNSINFLKI
-138 FKVLLPA
+138 LILC
-145 MICTLFIRT
+145 MLSILYMRI
-154 ILNRKVISITKCN
+154 ILNNKIIKTMKAY
-167 YIYVA
+167 YIYIA
-172 LTLLSIFTFLEL
+172 LIILTISFFLET
-184 KYELNVITT
+184 KYQLNIVTT
-193 ILLFITYLVFL
+193 ILLFITYLIFL

-217 NNLRLKALKA
+217 NNLRLRALKA

-246 TSIISSIDE
+246 TSIITSIDE
-255 IKSYDL
+255 IKSYNL
-261 SQELKDNL
+261 PQELKENI

-274 SSNSLLDIVGNVID
+274 SSNSLLEIVGNVID

-300 EKNYDIRDVV
+300 EKNYNIRDLV

-315 MNTKKYNKENVVFKY
+315 MNAKKYNKENVIFKY
-330 SVSDNTPSNL
+330 SISDNTPSNL

-362 NKGSISLTINSVLD
+362 NKGSITLTINSILN

-393 KTEDLNKI
+393 KFEDLNKI

-410 INSNVN
+410 INSSVN
-416 RDGLGLLVSK
+416 RDGLGLLISK

-431 LNGTITVNS
+431 LNGTISVNS
-440 YYGSGSVFTINI
+440 NYGSGSVFTINI

-462 VEQTNTTKFNNKKVL
+462 VEQTNTTKFINKKVL

-485 NRILKRLLKIYNIEL
+485 NRILKRLLKIYGIEL

-514 NGEQYDLIFMDIM
+514 NGEQYDLILMDIM

-542 NKNFNT
+542 NKTFNT

-559 TSRNKYLKSGFTDY
+559 TSKNKYLKEGFTDY

-585 KLKYLLGE
+585 KLKELLGE

>member
-6 IITGI
+6 IVTGI

-24 KQNNLLSNNT
+24 KQNNLLSNST
-34 FFILS
+34 YFILT
-39 LSLLIGFILELIINF
+39 LTLIVGYILELIIYYLN
-54 LSTLALK
+54 S
-61 PIILEAY
+61 ISINNIMLEIY
-68 TKLYLIFIVCWF
+68 TKLYLIFIICWS
-80 SIFSVYTFLISK
+80 SIFSVYIFLLSK
-92 KDDTLNKPIMIM
+92 KDDEYNKKIMIL
-104 YALLTIVSSIS
+104 YALLTLTSSIAV
-115 IMLLPLNVDTSN
+115 IILPLNITYTN
-127 FIYLSGNSINI
+127 RIILSGNSINFLKI
-138 FKVLLPA
+138 LILC
-145 MICTLFIRT
+145 MLSILYMRI
-154 ILNRKVISITKCN
+154 ILNNKIVKTMKAD
-167 YIYVA
+167 YIYIVLII
-172 LTLLSIFTFLEL
+172 LTISYFLET
-184 KYELNVITT
+184 KYQLNIVAT
-193 ILLFITYLVFL
+193 ILLFITYLIFL

-217 NNLRLKALKA
+217 NNLRLRALKA
-227 NTNKTD
+227 NTNKTE

-246 TSIISSIDE
+246 TSIITSIDE
-255 IKSYDL
+255 IKSCNIP
-261 SQELKDNL
+261 QELKENI

-274 SSNSLLDIVGNVID
+274 SSNSLLEIVGNVID

-300 EKNYDIRDVV
+300 EKNYNIRDLV

-315 MNTKKYNKENVVFKY
+315 MNAKKYNKENVIFKY
-330 SVSDNTPSNL
+330 LISDNTPSNL

-362 NKGSISLTINSVLD
+362 NNGSITLTINSVLN

-393 KTEDLNKI
+393 KSEDLNKI

-410 INSNVN
+410 INSSVN
-416 RDGLGLLVSK
+416 RDGLGLLISK

-431 LNGTITVNS
+431 LNGTISVNS

-485 NRILKRLLKIYNIEL
+485 NRILKRLLKIYGIEL

-514 NGEQYDLIFMDIM
+514 NGEQYDLILMDIM

-542 NKNFNT
+542 NKNFKT

-559 TSRNKYLKSGFTDY
+559 TSKNKYLKEGFTDY

-585 KLKYLLGE
+585 KLKELLGE

>member
-1 MNTIY
+1 MKTIY

-34 FFILS
+34 FFILT
-39 LSLLIGFILELIINF
+39 LSLLIGYILELSINF
-54 LSTLALK
+54 LSTISLK
-61 PIILEAY
+61 PIVLETY
-68 TKLYLIFIVCWF
+68 TKLYLIFIICWF

-92 KDDTLNKPIMIM
+92 KDDTLNKSIMIM
-104 YALLTIVSSIS
+104 YALLTIVSSVS
-115 IMLLPLNVDTSN
+115 IILLPIDIDTNN

-138 FKVLLPA
+138 FKVLLPC
-145 MICTLFIRT
+145 MLCILFLRT
-154 ILNRKVISITKCN
+154 ILNRKVISITKYN

-172 LTLLSIFTFLEL
+172 LVLLSICSFLEL
-184 KYELNVITT
+184 KYELNIITT

-217 NNLRLKALKA
+217 NNLRLRALKA
-227 NTNKTD
+227 NMNKTD

-246 TSIISSIDE
+246 SSIISSIDE
-255 IKSYDL
+255 IKSYNL
-261 SQELKDNL
+261 PPEFKDSL

-274 SSNSLLDIVGNVID
+274 SSSSLLDIVGNVID
-288 INKIENKIYDLK
+288 INKIENKVYDIK
-300 EKNYDIRDVV
+300 EKDYSIKETV

-330 SVSDNTPSNL
+330 SISESTPQNL

-351 NNILDNSFKYT
+351 NNVLNNSFKYT
-362 NKGSISLTINSVLD
+362 NKGSISLTINSEIVS
-376 NDICN
+376 DICN

-393 KTEDLNKI
+393 KSENLNKI
-401 FNGNEIDND
+401 FNGNDIDND
-410 INSNVN
+410 INSDVDS
-416 RDGLGLLVSK
+416 DGLGLLVTK
-426 DLVNL
+426 DLVSL
-431 LNGTITVNS
+431 LGGTITVNS
-440 YYGSGSVFTINI
+440 YYGSGSVFTIKI
-452 PQKLKNELEI
+452 PQRLKNELETI
-462 VEQTNTTKFNNKKVL
+462 EQTNTTKFNNKRIL

-485 NRILKRLLKIYNIEL
+485 NRILKRLLKIYDIEL

-514 NGEQYDLIFMDIM
+514 NGEQYDLILMDIM
-527 MPDING
+527 MPDMNG

-548 KVIALT
+548 KVVALT

-559 TSRNKYLKSGFTDY
+559 TSKNKYLKVGFTDY
-573 LAKPFKKEELEE
+573 IPKPFKKEELEQ
-585 KLKYLLGE
+585 KLKELLGD

>member
-6 IITGI
+6 IVTGI

-24 KQNNLLSNNT
+24 KQNNLLSNST
-34 FFILS
+34 YFILT
-39 LSLLIGFILELIINF
+39 LSLLVGYILELIIYYLN
-54 LSTLALK
+54 SISINN
-61 PIILEAY
+61 IILEIY
-68 TKLYLIFIVCWF
+68 TKLYLIFIICWS
-80 SIFSVYTFLISK
+80 SIFSVYIFLLSK
-92 KDDTLNKPIMIM
+92 KDDEYNKRIMIL
-104 YALLTIVSSIS
+104 YALLTLTSTVAVII
-115 IMLLPLNVDTSN
+115 LPLNITYTN
-127 FIYLSGNSINI
+127 RIILSGNSINFLKI
-138 FKVLLPA
+138 LI
-145 MICTLFIRT
+145 ICMLSILYMRI
-154 ILNRKVISITKCN
+154 ILNNKIIKTMKAY
-167 YIYVA
+167 YIYIA
-172 LTLLSIFTFLEL
+172 LIILTISFFLET
-184 KYELNVITT
+184 KYQLNIVTT
-193 ILLFITYLVFL
+193 ILLFITYLIFL

-217 NNLRLKALKA
+217 NNLRLRALKA

-233 FLSNISHELRTPL
+233 FLNNISHELRTPL
-246 TSIISSIDE
+246 TSIITSIDE
-255 IKSYDL
+255 IKSYNIP
-261 SQELKDNL
+261 QELKENI

-274 SSNSLLDIVGNVID
+274 SSNSLLEIVGNVID

-300 EKNYDIRDVV
+300 EKNYNIRDLV

-315 MNTKKYNKENVVFKY
+315 MNAKKYNKENVIFKY
-330 SVSDNTPSNL
+330 VISDNTPFNL

-362 NKGSISLTINSVLD
+362 NKGSITLTINSVLD

-393 KTEDLNKI
+393 KSEDLNKI

-410 INSNVN
+410 INSSVN
-416 RDGLGLLVSK
+416 RDGLGLLISK

-431 LNGTITVNS
+431 LNGTISVNS

-485 NRILKRLLKIYNIEL
+485 NRILKRLLKIYGIEL

-514 NGEQYDLIFMDIM
+514 NGEQYDLILMDIM

-542 NKNFNT
+542 NKNFKT

-559 TSRNKYLKSGFTDY
+559 TSRNKYLKEGFTDY

-585 KLKYLLGE
+585 KLKNLLGE

>member
-24 KQNNLLSNNT
+24 KKNNLLSNNT

-54 LSTLALK
+54 LSTLTLK
-61 PIILEAY
+61 PVMLEVY

-92 KDDTLNKPIMIM
+92 KDDTLNKTIMIL
-104 YALLTIVSSIS
+104 YALLTLVSSLS
-115 IMLLPLNVDTSN
+115 IILLPLNIDTTN

-138 FKVLLPA
+138 FKVLLPS
-145 MICTLFIRT
+145 MLCILFLRT
-154 ILNRKVISITKCN
+154 ILNRNVISITKCN

-172 LTLLSIFTFLEL
+172 LILLSICTFLEL
-184 KYELNVITT
+184 KYELNIITT

-217 NNLRLKALKA
+217 NNLRLRALKA
-227 NTNKTD
+227 NMNKTD

-246 TSIISSIDE
+246 ASIISSIDE
-255 IKSYDL
+255 IKNYNL
-261 SQELKDNL
+261 PPEFKDTI
-269 NDIID
+269 NDIVD
-274 SSNSLLDIVGNVID
+274 SSSSLLDIVGNVID
-288 INKIENKIYDLK
+288 INKIENKVYDIK
-300 EKNYDIRDVV
+300 EKDYSIKETV

-315 MNTKKYNKENVVFKY
+315 MNTKKYNKENVIFKY
-330 SVSDNTPSNL
+330 FISESTPQNL
-340 FGDKTKIKEII
+340 FGDKTKIKAII
-351 NNILDNSFKYT
+351 NNVLDNSFKYT
-362 NKGSISLTINSVLD
+362 DKGSISLTINSEIVS
-376 NDICN
+376 DICN

-393 KTEDLNKI
+393 KSEDLNKM
-401 FNGNEIDND
+401 FNGSDIDNEI
-410 INSNVN
+410 NSDVD
-416 RDGLGLLVSK
+416 RDGLGLLVTK
-426 DLVNL
+426 NLVSL
-431 LNGTITVNS
+431 LGGTITVSS
-440 YYGSGSVFTINI
+440 YYGSGSVFTIKI
-452 PQKLKNELEI
+452 PQRLKNELETI
-462 VEQTNTTKFNNKKVL
+462 EQTNTTKFINKRIL

-485 NRILKRLLKIYNIEL
+485 NRILKRLLKIYDIEL

-514 NGEQYDLIFMDIM
+514 NGEQYDLILMDIM
-527 MPDING
+527 MPDMNG

-548 KVIALT
+548 KVVALT

-559 TSRNKYLKSGFTDY
+559 TSKNKYLKVGFTDY
-573 LAKPFKKEELEE
+573 IPKPFKKEELEQ
-585 KLKYLLGE
+585 KLKELLGD

>member
-1 MNTIY
+1 MNIIY

-11 MFTLLLILVFKIK
+11 VFTLLLILVFKIK

-39 LSLLIGFILELIINF
+39 LSLLIGYILELIINF
-54 LSTLALK
+54 LSTLTLK
-61 PIILEAY
+61 PIVLEVY
-68 TKLYLIFIVCWF
+68 TKLYLIFIICWF

-92 KDDTLNKPIMIM
+92 KDDSFNKIIMIM
-104 YALLTIVSSIS
+104 YLLLTITSSLIVV
-115 IMLLPLNVDTSN
+115 LLPLNIDINN

-138 FKVLLPA
+138 FKILLPS
-145 MICTLFIRT
+145 MLSILFIRT
-154 ILNRKVISITKCN
+154 ILNRKIISITKCN

-172 LTLLSIFTFLEL
+172 LTILSICSFLEI
-184 KYELNVITT
+184 KYELNIITT

-217 NNLRLKALKA
+217 NNLRIRALKA
-227 NTNKTD
+227 NMNKTD

-255 IKSYDL
+255 IKSYNL
-261 SQELKDNL
+261 PSEFKDSL

-288 INKIENKIYDLK
+288 INKIENKVYDVK
-300 EKNYDIRDVV
+300 ERNYSIKDVV

-315 MNTKKYNKENVVFKY
+315 MNTKKYNKENVIFKY
-330 SVSDNTPSNL
+330 AVSDSTPQTL
-340 FGDKTKIKEII
+340 YGDKTKIKEII

-362 NKGSISLTINSVLD
+362 DKGSISLSINSEIVS
-376 NDICN
+376 DICN

-393 KTEDLNKI
+393 KSEDLNKI
-401 FNGNEIDND
+401 FNGNDIDND
-410 INSNVN
+410 INSELD

-426 DLVNL
+426 DLVNIL
-431 LNGTITVNS
+431 GGTINVNS
-440 YYGSGSVFTINI
+440 YYGRGSVFTIKI
-452 PQKLKNELEI
+452 PQKLKNELESI
-462 VEQTNTTKFNNKKVL
+462 EQTNTTKFINKKVL

-485 NRILKRLLKIYNIEL
+485 NRILKRLLKIYDIEL
-500 DTCERGIECIDKIN
+500 DTCERGIECIDKIS
-514 NGEQYDLIFMDIM
+514 NGEHYDLILMDIM
-527 MPDING
+527 MPDMSG

-542 NKNFNT
+542 NKEFNT
-548 KVIALT
+548 KVVALT

-559 TSRNKYLKSGFTDY
+559 TSKNKYLKAGFTDY
-573 LAKPFKKEELEE
+573 IPKPFKKEELEQ
-585 KLKYLLGE
+585 KLKELLGE